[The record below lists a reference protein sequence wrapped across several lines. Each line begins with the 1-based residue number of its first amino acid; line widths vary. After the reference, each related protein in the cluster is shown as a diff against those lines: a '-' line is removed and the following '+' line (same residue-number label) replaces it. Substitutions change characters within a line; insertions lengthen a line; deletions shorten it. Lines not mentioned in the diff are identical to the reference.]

1 MRHAVASR
9 TGHELYAPPLT
20 RHNVIGYAPYHLIET
35 VTGNVD
41 GSLGSTFGHKLAV
54 DAHISSG
61 METELLSGTKRKCS
75 ARLNHKT
82 VENLYRFRAFPT
94 CI

>member
-1 MRHAVASR
+1 MLLPPDRN
-9 TGHELYAPPLT
+9 GHRQCRREP
-20 RHNVIGYAPYHLIET
+20 RG
-35 VTGNVD
+35 
-41 GSLGSTFGHKLAV
+41 TFGHKPAV

-82 VENLYRFRAFPT
+82 VENLYRFRAFPNVYLT
-94 CI
+94 EYAARAYVSHRVRKR